1 MSTLLAP
8 MLALALQPTTSTA
21 VDLYV
26 VGGESVG
33 ANTLTW
39 EAAAE
44 LAPVVDLKGRPGWVQ
59 PSSVGEDTN
68 IALDTYTRGGR
79 ITSPNAK
86 SVLRLTAAAL
96 DEKLRGMMDGDPDT
110 AFEVKDVVATG
121 VLMVFDLGARFGVEQ
136 IRFFPRQE
144 YLADSM
150 KGFVLS
156 INDGQFGADLI
167 AKSVEKLPDKTL
179 LTVIAQ
185 EGNNTRDTIDVRLPL
200 QYVRYLRLE
209 STQRFNWEIDEMQ
222 IFGRGFVPEAEY
234 LSAPI
239 DMNQTTLWGNLFWA
253 TESQGLAEKSRVT
266 LRTRTGNSAS
276 PEDEPESWSSWS
288 TPYENSG
295 TPILSPAPRRYLQF
309 RLDFESDGLEEA
321 VQVDSLAFEF
331 FRPALANSIVGEI
344 WPQEVRVGVDTTFTY
359 TVTVGGGNG
368 FNRLEIATTAP
379 VRAIHSLTIDGEA
392 ADIVDRELREDGL
405 TIEFERLT
413 GDRTLQVD
421 FDTSVLRY
429 ETVFSG
435 QLRDTTREGSLP
447 QAVDSG
453 DATGDLAGT
462 DLSVRVPL
470 GGSDLVHDVVVTPA
484 TFSPNGDGV
493 NDETTITYDLLHLTD
508 PVPVTLRIYDLGGTQ
523 VAALPTRP
531 SSSGRFLQP
540 WDGRTAQGKLLPP
553 GTYIIQVEVD
563 ADTGNETRSSV
574 IAITY

>member
-8 MLALALQPTTSTA
+8 VLTLALQPTALAA

-26 VGGESVG
+26 VGGESIG
-33 ANTLTW
+33 PNTPTW
-39 EAAAE
+39 AEAAE
-44 LAPVVDLKGRPGWVQ
+44 LAPVVDFEGRPGGGQ
-59 PSSVGEDTN
+59 PSSVGEETN
-68 IALDTYTRGGR
+68 IALDTFVRGGS

-86 SVLRLTAAAL
+86 SVLRLTADKL

-110 AFEVKDVVATG
+110 AFEVKDVTATG
-121 VLMVFDLGARFGVEQ
+121 VLLVFDLGARFGVDQ

-156 INDGQFGADLI
+156 INAGQFGADLI
-167 AKSVEKLPDKTL
+167 AQSVEKLHDKTL

-209 STQRFNWEIDEMQ
+209 STQRFNWEIDELQ
-222 IFGRGFVPEAEY
+222 IFGRGFVPEASY

-239 DMNQTTLWGNLFWA
+239 DMNQATLWGNLYWA
-253 TESQGLAEKSRVT
+253 TERQGLPEKSRVT

-276 PEDEPESWSSWS
+276 PEDEPKSWSPWS
-288 TPYENSG
+288 SPYLNSG

-321 VQVDSLAFEF
+321 VQVDSFAFEF
-331 FRPALANSIVGEI
+331 FRPALANSVVGEI
-344 WPQEVRVGVDTTFTY
+344 WPQAVRVGVDTTFTY
-359 TVTVGGGNG
+359 TVAVGGGNG
-368 FNRLEIATTAP
+368 FNQLEITTTAP
-379 VRAIHSLTIDGEA
+379 VRTIRSLTIDGEDA
-392 ADIVDRELREDGL
+392 EIVDRELREDGL

-447 QAVDSG
+447 QAVESG

-470 GGSDLVHDVVVTPA
+470 GRSDLVHDVVVTPA

-493 NDETTITYDLLHLTD
+493 HDETTITYDLLHLTD

-523 VAALPTRP
+523 VTALPAQSR
-531 SSSGRFLQP
+531 SSGRFLQP
-540 WDGRTAQGKLLPP
+540 WDGRTAQGELLRP
-553 GTYIIQVEVD
+553 GTYILQVEVD
-563 ADTGNETRSSV
+563 ADTGTETRSSV
-574 IAITY
+574 IAIAY